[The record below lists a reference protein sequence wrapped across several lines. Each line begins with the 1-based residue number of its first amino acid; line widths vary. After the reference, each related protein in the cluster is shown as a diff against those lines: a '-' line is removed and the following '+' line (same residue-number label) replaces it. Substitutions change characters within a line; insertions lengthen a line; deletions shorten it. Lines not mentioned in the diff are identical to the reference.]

1 MAEVDAV
8 VPNSDAMEGIEAAAE
23 RPSAPPEDEYTCET
37 LYIQNLNEKIKP
49 EGFAILYQVMIFN
62 FKTTFIFS
70 PLVLK
75 ASLRGLFKSYGEVL
89 DVVAHNN
96 LRMRGQAFVSF
107 PSAEIAKK
115 AMKDVQRFPLYSKPM
130 VSWFDYLGRPGRVL
144 IFLIFK
150 QISFART
157 RSDAVV
163 KRLDGNMFD
172 DHKSKRE
179 ERKSAP
185 SLLHQT
191 FVECR
196 QSTYTLPQ
204 SQRVT
209 QIH

>member
-1 MAEVDAV
+1 M
-8 VPNSDAMEGIEAAAE
+8 
-23 RPSAPPEDEYTCET
+23 
-37 LYIQNLNEKIKP
+37 
-49 EGFAILYQVMIFN
+49 
-62 FKTTFIFS
+62 
-70 PLVLK
+70 
-75 ASLRGLFKSYGEVL
+75 RGLFKSYGEVL

-185 SLLHQT
+185 S
-191 FVECR
+191 FVEYR
-196 QSTYTLPQ
+196 QSTYTLTTESTRYTNPLK
-204 SQRVT
+204 SKFRAKRLAAESLLFLSLVLLT
-209 QIH
+209 